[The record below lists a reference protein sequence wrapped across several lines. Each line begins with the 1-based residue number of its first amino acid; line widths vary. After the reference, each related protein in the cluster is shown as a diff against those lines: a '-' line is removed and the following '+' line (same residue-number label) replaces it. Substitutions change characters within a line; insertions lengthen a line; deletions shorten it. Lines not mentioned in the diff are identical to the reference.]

1 MQALSGCRRL
11 VLLSFLVA
19 GVAWLARASAG
30 DEPEKGKARPEAV
43 AKPKLPPYPRVNLA
57 TVYVADPSWPRK
69 PDGLRWGAMP
79 GLAIDGKDRVYVYTR
94 AVPPVQVYDA
104 DGTFLK
110 SWGEDLVKDPH
121 HIRVDRRGNVWLAD
135 TGHHVVMQ
143 CTPDGKLLKMLGTKG
158 EPGEDEAHFN
168 LPTDMAVTPEGEVFV
183 SDGYGNS
190 RIVHFDRD
198 GKFVKAW
205 GKLGI
210 RPGEFSNPHA
220 IALDSKGRLYVADRS
235 NGRVQVFDQGGRF
248 LDEWRNLVIPW
259 GLWITPDDEVWVC
272 GSTPMPWR
280 ETDVILGN
288 PPHDQVFMRFDTRAS
303 CSRSGGSRWET
314 RGTNG
319 PATATG
325 STRWRSTRRGTSTR
339 ATSRASG
346 RRSSSSRTDPR
357 PCPSASPR
365 EVERRPALGARRGP
379 QSQYW
384 PPQ

>member
-1 MQALSGCRRL
+1 MQMLSRGRWL
-11 VLLSFLVA
+11 VLVSLLVV

-30 DEPEKGKARPEAV
+30 DDPGKAEVESKPGPESG

-57 TVYVADPSWPRK
+57 TVYKADPSWPRK
-69 PDGLRWGAMP
+69 PDHIRWGAIP
-79 GLAIDGKDRVYVYTR
+79 GLAVDGKDRVYVYTR

-104 DGTFLK
+104 SGNFLT
-110 SWGEDLVKDPH
+110 SWGEDIVKEPH
-121 HIRVDRRGNVWLAD
+121 HIRIDPRGNVWLAD

-143 CTPDGKLLKMLGTKG
+143 CTPEGKLLKTLGTRG
-158 EPGEDEAHFN
+158 EPGEDERHFN
-168 LPTDMAVTPEGEVFV
+168 LPTDMAVTPEGEIFV

-220 IALDSKGRLYVADRS
+220 LALDSKGRLYVADRS
-235 NGRVQVFDQGGRF
+235 NGRVQVFDQDGRF
-248 LDEWRNLVIPW
+248 LDEWRNLVVPW

-288 PPHDQVFMRFDTRAS
+288 PPHDQVFMRFDTSGKLLQIWRVPLGDEGHERPGDCNWVHAMALDSKGNLYAGDIKGKRAQKFVKQ
-303 CSRSGGSRWET
+303 R
-314 RGTNG
+314 
-319 PATATG
+319 
-325 STRWRSTRRGTSTR
+325 
-339 ATSRASG
+339 
-346 RRSSSSRTDPR
+346 
-357 PCPSASPR
+357 
-365 EVERRPALGARRGP
+365 
-379 QSQYW
+379 
-384 PPQ
+384 